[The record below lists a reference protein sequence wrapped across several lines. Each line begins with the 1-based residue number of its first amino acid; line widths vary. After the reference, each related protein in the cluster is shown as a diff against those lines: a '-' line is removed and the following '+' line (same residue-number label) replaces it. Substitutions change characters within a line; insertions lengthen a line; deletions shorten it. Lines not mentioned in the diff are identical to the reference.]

1 MSMSEIKTQFFAQMK
16 ERICKTTSSSTSSPL
31 NSSMEPSSGSEKENS
46 EEELEAPKTCPQVTN
61 ATTNTNK
68 NQKRDEEMNIDTR
81 VILLSSVMIKT
92 KYLAFCLFNQ
102 RQQCVVSTSACAA
115 KECPLAFMLCCFS
128 CSSCIII
135 ISLQRRRNTQP
146 WLLERTLEP
155 CFGDKISSA
164 EALSLNLR

>member
-1 MSMSEIKTQFFAQMK
+1 MSMSEMKTQFFVQMK

-31 NSSMEPSSGSEKENS
+31 NSSTEPSSGSEKENS

-92 KYLAFCLFNQ
+92 KYLAFCLFNKTQ
-102 RQQCVVSTSACAA
+102 PCVVSTSACAA
-115 KECPLAFMLCCFS
+115 KECPLCFVVFPVAVAS
-128 CSSCIII
+128 
-135 ISLQRRRNTQP
+135 
-146 WLLERTLEP
+146 
-155 CFGDKISSA
+155 
-164 EALSLNLR
+164 